1 MARAIGSSIPSRAA
15 RPKPASP
22 PILRLHNPS
31 ILTRARS
38 ARPEHVTSHSHG
50 KGAGWPPSP
59 WLPLAPFY
67 SGTLVP
73 FYGSSFFC
81 VHSLRL
87 NKLECSTRICCD
99 KQSLFAVPIF
109 VGDETADG
117 ILPVDP
123 TALSWTFRWS
133 SRHRSNRPFKSSHN
147 LVRPAVRNSGILPRL
162 PGGIPACHYWCCLGD
177 LPCCPVI

>member
-1 MARAIGSSIPSRAA
+1 MVVVRRRSGSGWTRTNSCRSG
-15 RPKPASP
+15 
-22 PILRLHNPS
+22 LR
-31 ILTRARS
+31 T
-38 ARPEHVTSHSHG
+38 
-50 KGAGWPPSP
+50 
-59 WLPLAPFY
+59 
-67 SGTLVP
+67 GTWVSSFL
-73 FYGSSFFC
+73 GSSFFC

-99 KQSLFAVPIF
+99 KQSLLAVPIF

-147 LVRPAVRNSGILPRL
+147 LVRPAVGNHGILPRL
-162 PGGIPACHYWCCLGD
+162 PDRVPTHPWSLLA
-177 LPCCPVI
+177 LPG